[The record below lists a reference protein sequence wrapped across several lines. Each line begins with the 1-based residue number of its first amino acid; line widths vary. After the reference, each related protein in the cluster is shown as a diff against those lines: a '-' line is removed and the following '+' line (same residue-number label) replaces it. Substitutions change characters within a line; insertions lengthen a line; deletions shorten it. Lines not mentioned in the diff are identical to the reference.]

1 MRGFFAGLL
10 LLIGLADQV
19 EAACTVPKWRFVWD
33 IETNAYMQS
42 DGGRCQ
48 LNLIWTSGRTE
59 VHSIGIAS
67 PPHHGAASVSGLHVY
82 YAPSNGFKGDDAFVF
97 AIQGRRNATPSRATV
112 RVSVTV
118 R

>member
-1 MRGFFAGLL
+1 MRGFLVGLL
-10 LLIGLADQV
+10 LLVVLADQAD
-19 EAACTVPKWRFVWD
+19 AACTVPKWRFVWD

-42 DGGRCQ
+42 DGGRCRID
-48 LNLIWTSGRTE
+48 LIWTSGKTE
-59 VHSIGIAS
+59 VHSISIAS
-67 PPHHGAASVSGLHVY
+67 PPHHGTASISGLHVFY
-82 YAPSNGFKGDDAFVF
+82 IPVNGFKDDDAFIF